1 MILEKIFSKPGKVK
15 FSNIHLLAILASA
28 LYRYHQDFVIG
39 VIDNVLEQITL
50 GLEQNDFKFN
60 QRRIADVKYLG
71 ELYNYKLVDSTVIFD
86 MLYRIVTFGHE
97 GGTPAPGKVN
107 SLDQP
112 DDFFRIRLVCT
123 ILDTC
128 GVCFDRGSS
137 RTKLD
142 FFLTFLQYYI
152 RTKDTLPMDIDFII
166 QDTFALVRPQWK
178 LVTDLQEATRAFSD
192 AVALNYRQQAQEKAA
207 DPEDDAEESPSDEDA
222 EGELL
227 GDVEDEGSSAEEHE
241 VIALQSNLARV
252 MLTIDQENIEEPPQL
267 VVSESEEEQIYVT
280 RRDEGFDP
288 EFEADFVQ
296 AFDSMMA
303 ESLDSRKFERRAL
316 FDVPLPMRRGQRK
329 PNMGEEMMET
339 GLQTPPNTMSF
350 ALMTKKGNR
359 QQVGLHEP
367 AAHLNV
373 RHSVDGIDRLAR
385 LIYLRIPTLQSR

>member
-316 FDVPLPMRRGQRK
+316 FDVPLPMRRGQRE

-385 LIYLRIPTLQSR
+385 LTYLRIPTLQSR

>member
-128 GVCFDRGSS
+128 GVCFDRGNS

-152 RTKDTLPMDIDFII
+152 RTKDPLPMDIDFII
-166 QDTFALVRPQWK
+166 QDTFAFVRPQWK
-178 LVTDLQEATRAFSD
+178 LVTDLQEATRAFSE
-192 AVALNYRQQAQEKAA
+192 AVAVNYKQQTQEKAA
-207 DPEDDAEESPSDEDA
+207 DPEDEAEESPSDEDA

-227 GDVEDEGSSAEEHE
+227 PDVEDEGSSGEEHE
-241 VIALQSNLARV
+241 VIPFQSNLAGV
-252 MLTIDQENIEEPPQL
+252 TLTTNQENIEEPPQL
-267 VVSESEEEQIYVT
+267 VTSESEEEQIYVT
-280 RRDEGFDP
+280 RREEEFDP
-288 EFEADFVQ
+288 EAEADFDQ
-296 AFDSMMA
+296 AFEKMMA

-316 FDVPLPMRRGQRK
+316 FDVPLPMRRGQRETSVV
-329 PNMGEEMMET
+329 PEEMAES
-339 GLQTPPNTMSF
+339 GVQTPPNTMSF

-359 QQVGLHEP
+359 QQVRPYDE
-367 AAHLNV
+367 AAHLLV
-373 RHSVDGIDRLAR
+373 RHFVDAFAD
-385 LIYLRIPTLQSR
+385 SHD